1 MVIPYWNRHHQ
12 WPFIRGL
19 RLITFHK
26 GYVMPSPSGM
36 VRPLCICVAL
46 ALLLAV
52 APWSN
57 AYYQALRV
65 MVFVTGIYGWVMV
78 RQSGIAGTQSLAWA
92 MLGAALVFNP
102 LLPIHLPH
110 EVWIPINLV
119 VAALF
124 GVVAYRHRG

>member
-1 MVIPYWNRHHQ
+1 
-12 WPFIRGL
+12 
-19 RLITFHK
+19 
-26 GYVMPSPSGM
+26 M